1 MNIELRRRIDPL
13 LPHLSPHLNDND
25 DERPAALPRRRVVIY
40 KPVKS
45 AMTSGARRKPWL
57 LEFEPQ
63 SGPFI
68 EPLMGWTGSSAPLAY
83 MQLGFASREAAVAYA
98 ERQGLE
104 YEARGPAGA
113 DRLRAP
119 ERPPDCAGAGAVD
132 FGSTHAPIDLA
143 A

>member
-1 MNIELRRRIDPL
+1 MNIELRRRIEPL
-13 LPHLSPHLNDND
+13 LPHLSPNLNDND

-40 KPVKS
+40 KPAKS

-63 SGPFI
+63 SGPFV
-68 EPLMGWTGSSAPLAY
+68 EPLMGWTGSSDPLAH
-83 MQLGFASREAAVAYA
+83 MQLGFASREAAIAYA

-104 YEARGPAGA
+104 YEVRGPAGA

-119 ERPPDCAGAGAVD
+119 ERPADCVAAAVE
-132 FGSTHAPIDLA
+132 GSGNPHGSIDLA

>member
-13 LPHLSPHLNDND
+13 LPHLSPNLNDND

-40 KPVKS
+40 KPAKS

-68 EPLMGWTGSSAPLAY
+68 EPLMGWTGSSDPLAH
-83 MQLGFASREAAVAYA
+83 MQLGFGSREAAVAYA
-98 ERQGLE
+98 DRQGLE
-104 YEARGPAGA
+104 YEVRAGA
-113 DRLRAP
+113 DRWRAP
-119 ERPPDCAGAGAVD
+119 ERRANRVEAAAVA

>member
-1 MNIELRRRIDPL
+1 MNIELRRRTDPL
-13 LPHLSPHLNDND
+13 LPRLSPNLNDND
-25 DERPAALPRRRVVIY
+25 DEWPAALPRRRVVIF
-40 KPVKS
+40 KPAKS

-68 EPLMGWTGSSAPLAY
+68 EPLMGWTGSSDPLAH
-83 MQLGFASREAAVAYA
+83 MQLGFTSREAAIAYA

-104 YEARGPAGA
+104 YEVRGPAGA

-119 ERPPDCAGAGAVD
+119 ERRADRVEAPEP
-132 FGSTHAPIDLA
+132 FGIPQATIDLA